1 MNIVRLQEDRF
12 DEFFNLVIKMVEEAE
27 FKDAIPSSDKLKKL
41 FKVPNA
47 IAFGA
52 IKDEK
57 LIGFVA
63 GMKHEYFFSTK
74 QRISD
79 LGFYVLP
86 EHRGCSAAIKLIRKL
101 EGWANDVGVSDI
113 YIGQTTKVNIDKT
126 QQFYERLG
134 YQTVGFNTVKHLKE

>member
-1 MNIVRLQEDRF
+1 MNIVRLQEDKF

-27 FKDAIPSSDKLKKL
+27 FKDATPSSDKLKKL

-57 LIGFVA
+57 LIGFIA
-63 GMKHEYFFSTK
+63 GIKHEHFFSTNQK
-74 QRISD
+74 VSD

-101 EGWANDVGVSDI
+101 EGWTKDAGISDLC
-113 YIGQTTKVNIDKT
+113 IGQTTAINIDKT
-126 QQFYERLG
+126 KQFYERLG
-134 YQTVGFNTVKHLKE
+134 YQVVGFNTVKHLKE

>member
-1 MNIVRLQEDRF
+1 MNIVRLQEDKF

-27 FKDAIPSSDKLKKL
+27 FKDATPSSDKLKKL

-52 IKDEK
+52 LKDEK
-57 LIGFVA
+57 LIGFIA
-63 GMKHEYFFSTK
+63 GIKHEHFFSTNQK
-74 QRISD
+74 VSD

-101 EGWANDVGVSDI
+101 EGWTKDAGISDLC
-113 YIGQTTKVNIDKT
+113 IGQTTAINIDKT
-126 QQFYERLG
+126 KQFYERLG
-134 YQTVGFNTVKHLKE
+134 YQVVGFNTVKHLKE

>member
-1 MNIVRLQEDRF
+1 VNIVRLQEDKF

-27 FKDAIPSSDKLKKL
+27 FKDATPSSDKLKKL

-52 IKDEK
+52 LKDEK
-57 LIGFVA
+57 LIGFIA
-63 GMKHEYFFSTK
+63 GIKHEHFFSTNQK
-74 QRISD
+74 VSD

-101 EGWANDVGVSDI
+101 EGWTKDAGISDLC
-113 YIGQTTKVNIDKT
+113 IGQTTAINIDKT
-126 QQFYERLG
+126 KQFYERLG
-134 YQTVGFNTVKHLKE
+134 YQVVGFNTVKHLKE